1 MRRKTRTDSSG
12 PRAPRR
18 PRPEP
23 TPAQRALSLLVRR
36 EHSRSE
42 LARKLVARGVAET
55 EAAEAVTRMADAGW
69 QDDQRFAC
77 SIARAR
83 AAGGY
88 GPAWIRA
95 ELGSH
100 GIGESMIDRAF
111 AALAEAGEDDWDAR
125 ARDLVALGVD
135 GNRMGMRLAHR
146 KVHRRVDELLH
157 RAPLCGRDRPG
168 DPSAGDAAAP
178 ITGRA
183 LTMDGGWTA
192 Q

>member
-1 MRRKTRTDSSG
+1 MRRTTRNDPAK

-42 LARKLVARGVAET
+42 LARKLVARGVAES
-55 EAAEAVTRMADAGW
+55 EANDAVARMAEAGW

-77 SIARAR
+77 SIARSR
-83 AAGGY
+83 AASGY

-100 GIGESMIDRAF
+100 GIGEGLIDQAF
-111 AALAEAGEDDWDAR
+111 AALAEAGEADWSAR
-125 ARDLVALGVD
+125 ARDLVERRFGDRLESLAGQRKAADFLYRRGFD
-135 GNRMGMRLAHR
+135 GDCVR
-146 KVHRRVDELLH
+146 
-157 RAPLCGRDRPG
+157 
-168 DPSAGDAAAP
+168 SAVRG
-178 ITGRA
+178 
-183 LTMDGGWTA
+183 
-192 Q
+192 

>member
-1 MRRKTRTDSSG
+1 M

-42 LARKLVARGVAET
+42 LARKLVARGVGET
-55 EAAEAVTRMADAGW
+55 EAAEAVERMAEAGW

-83 AAGGY
+83 AASGY

-100 GIGESMIDRAF
+100 GIGEGMVDQAF
-111 AALAEAGEDDWDAR
+111 AALAEAGEDDWGAR
-125 ARDLVALGVD
+125 ARDLAARRFGDRLDTLAGQRKAADFLYRRGFD
-135 GNRMGMRLAHR
+135 GDCVR
-146 KVHRRVDELLH
+146 
-157 RAPLCGRDRPG
+157 
-168 DPSAGDAAAP
+168 SAVRG
-178 ITGRA
+178 
-183 LTMDGGWTA
+183 
-192 Q
+192 

>member
-55 EAAEAVTRMADAGW
+55 EAVEAVTRMADAGW

-100 GIGESMIDRAF
+100 GIGETMIDRAF

-125 ARDLVALGVD
+125 ARDLVARRFSD
-135 GNRMGMRLAHR
+135 RLDTLAGQR
-146 KVHRRVDELLH
+146 KAADFLYRRGFE
-157 RAPLCGRDRPG
+157 G
-168 DPSAGDAAAP
+168 DCVRSAVRG
-178 ITGRA
+178 
-183 LTMDGGWTA
+183 
-192 Q
+192 